1 MANHKPL
8 TYELMV
14 SGDVQGVGY
23 RRAVQRIAR
32 KMNITGFVK
41 NLPDGRVRI
50 VVQCGDSETLEEF
63 AKAISLRSPPIF
75 VDGVE
80 RKALKSQARLKYF
93 KIESGALAEEMQEG
107 FGSMESQFNDYREDF
122 NDYRKEFKDYRGEF
136 KSFSERTDSSFK
148 FMDAKYGEISSKL
161 TEILKSLQTEN
172 LEAIRSLNRSVDTLV
187 KAVEKVSPTN
197 QTN

>member
-1 MANHKPL
+1 MPNHKLL

-32 KMNITGFVK
+32 KMNIAGFVK

-50 VVQCGDSETLEEF
+50 LVQCGDSKIMDEF
-63 AKAISLRSPPIF
+63 ARAISLRSPPII
-75 VDGVE
+75 VEGVE
-80 RKALKSQARLKYF
+80 KKALKSQKSFKYF
-93 KIESGALAEEMQEG
+93 RIESGPLAEEMREG
-107 FGSMESQFNDYREDF
+107 FGSMESQFNDYRAEF

-136 KSFSERTDSSFK
+136 RSFSERTDSNFK
-148 FMDAKYGEISSKL
+148 FMDIKYGEISSKL
-161 TEILKSLQTEN
+161 TEIMKSLQTEN

-187 KAVEKVSPTN
+187 KVVEKFSP
-197 QTN
+197 QS